1 MLRGLLMIRLLLFGC
16 DREFPQSRRRVLE
29 HAGIQ
34 IKAVENSEGA
44 LKLLRAWPFDILM
57 IGQEVPLHDRNKLSL
72 AAKSLHKLRVIFL
85 YRGSISQAESAD
97 ALLSAEVSTEDLVS
111 AIRRL
116 VGFPIEDA
124 GLSRSAV

>member
-1 MLRGLLMIRLLLFGC
+1 MIRLLLFRC
-16 DREFPQSRRRVLE
+16 HREFSQSRRRALE
-29 HAGIQ
+29 SAGIE
-34 IKAVENSEGA
+34 IKAAHSDEGA
-44 LKLLRAWPFDILM
+44 LKLLRAWRFDILM
-57 IGQEVPLHDRNKLSL
+57 IGQQVPLHVRNKLSL

-116 VGFPIEDA
+116 VGLSAEDA
-124 GLSRSAV
+124 TLSRSAV